1 MAKTNPPEPLK
12 EYRRK
17 RDFARTAEPA
27 GQAAGPTESKSAE
40 PVFVV
45 HKHDATRLHYD
56 FRLQIGDTLA
66 SWAVPK
72 GPSLNPAEKRLAV
85 RVEDHPLEYRNFE
98 GTIPQD
104 EYGGGTVMIW
114 DFGTVTFKPGQD
126 PGQMLQSGLLE
137 FELHGQKLTGHWA
150 LVHTRMRGDEKNWLL
165 IKRKDASARDAGDI
179 LQEQPNSA
187 ATGRSLGQIAADA
200 GK

>member
-1 MAKTNPPEPLK
+1 MAKTSAPEKLK

-17 RDFARTAEPA
+17 RDFRKTAEPA
-27 GQAAGPTESKSAE
+27 GKTAKPRTKKPAE
-40 PVFVV
+40 PVFVI

-56 FRLQIGDTLA
+56 VRLQIGETLA

-72 GPSLNPAEKRLAV
+72 GPSLNPADKRLAV
-85 RVEDHPLEYRNFE
+85 HVEDHPFEYRKFE
-98 GTIPQD
+98 GTIPDD

-114 DFGTVTFKPGQD
+114 DFGTVTFKPGRK
-126 PGQMLQSGLLE
+126 PREMMESGLLE

-165 IKRKDASARDAGDI
+165 IKRKDPSAQATGDI
-179 LQEQPNSA
+179 LEEQPNSA
-187 ATGRSLGQIAADA
+187 ATGRSLDEIAAEA
-200 GK
+200 KK